1 MLEIVI
7 LGRGGQ
13 GAQTAGNLLARA
25 FFSQGRFVQTF
36 STYGGARRGTPVT
49 SSLRVDDKPIRQRCD
64 ITRAD
69 ALLCF
74 DDSLLDA
81 AFLKQAAPD
90 ALVVVNTAKPVDALS
105 PSESR
110 RIVPVDGK
118 AIAFRNDMGKVVN
131 SALLGGFC
139 AALGQPGIDTM
150 AQIIEESAPAKK
162 QENVAAC
169 HEAFGTVGAARGRGV
184 TDE

>member
-49 SSLRVDDKPIRQRCD
+49 SSLRVNDKPIRQRCD
-64 ITRAD
+64 ITKAD

-74 DDSLLDA
+74 DDSLLDE
-81 AFLKQAAPD
+81 AFLNQAAQD
-90 ALVVVNTAKPVDALS
+90 ALVVVNTAKSTDQLKAS
-105 PSESR
+105 ADR
-110 RIVPVDGK
+110 QIVPVDGR

-139 AALGQPGIDTM
+139 AALGQPDIDTM
-150 AQIIEESAPAKK
+150 AKVIEQSAPAKK
-162 QENVAAC
+162 RENVAAC
-169 HEAFGTVGAARGRGV
+169 HEAFSLLTPLAEGA
-184 TDE
+184 

>member
-13 GAQTAGNLLARA
+13 GAQTAGNLLAQA
-25 FFSQGRFVQTF
+25 FFSQGKYVQTF

-49 SSLRVDDKPIRQRCD
+49 SSLRVSSSPIRQRCN
-64 ITRAD
+64 ITQAS

-74 DDSLLDA
+74 DDSFLDA
-81 AFLKQAAPD
+81 GYLGQAAEN
-90 ALVVVNTAKPVDALS
+90 ALIVVNTAKPEDTLM
-105 PSESR
+105 R
-110 RIVPVDGK
+110 LGGQRIVAVDGK
-118 AIAFRNDMGKVVN
+118 TIARRNNMGKVVN

-139 AALGQPGIDTM
+139 AALGQPGLESI
-150 AQIIEESAPAKK
+150 AQTIENSAPAKK

-169 HEAFGTVGAARGRGV
+169 REAFGLLEAVLERV
-184 TDE
+184 

>member
-25 FFSQGRFVQTF
+25 FFAQGRFVQTF

-49 SSLRVDDKPIRQRCD
+49 SSLRVNDTPIRQRCN
-64 ITRAD
+64 INRAD
-69 ALLCF
+69 AILCF

-81 AFLKQAAPD
+81 TLLNQAAEN
-90 ALVVVNTAKPVDALS
+90 AFIVVNSAKPVSVSSLPGKRS
-105 PSESR
+105 V
-110 RIVPVDGK
+110 VPVDGK
-118 AIAFRNDMGKVVN
+118 AIARRNNMGNVVN

-139 AALGQPGIDTM
+139 AMLGQPDIETLVR
-150 AQIIEESAPAKK
+150 IIEETAPAKK
-162 QENVAAC
+162 LENVAAC
-169 HEAFGTVGAARGRGV
+169 REAFGLLALISEEV
-184 TDE
+184 